1 VQKYY
6 DAHKAE
12 LKTEQKRKV
21 EFVSLT
27 LTDEQ
32 KKLAG
37 KERIAVLQKLAD
49 QATDFTQALLEK
61 GADFKQVA
69 AKFQVPVRSSGE
81 FTAAAPDPQLK
92 ADPQL
97 AAAAFKLSMQEPN
110 SDPIQVADG
119 FYLLHLVGTVEARP
133 LTLEEV
139 KPKIVDAIKNS
150 RAHELMSTKGAEIVR
165 ELREALKSGRPLEAV
180 IQKTGV
186 KAETVPPFSLL
197 EDKTEGQGN
206 ESKKE
211 TPDLSAIKNAV
222 AYLNPGEISDYLPS
236 DDKGLIAILE
246 KREPAAN
253 ANDPAKK
260 AAFEKRVLN
269 NKRQIVFL
277 EWLRDRQQEAK
288 VQVAKG

>member
-1 VQKYY
+1 MPRRVRCQGILNLPVATRDFDHADVRVEDLEPLGLSGTSDTDVEDGEVQVR
-6 DAHKAE
+6 D
-12 LKTEQKRKV
+12 T
-21 EFVSLT
+21 
-27 LTDEQ
+27 
-32 KKLAG
+32 
-37 KERIAVLQKLAD
+37 
-49 QATDFTQALLEK
+49 
-61 GADFKQVA
+61 
-69 AKFQVPVRSSGE
+69 VP
-81 FTAAAPDPQLK
+81 P
-92 ADPQL
+92 
-97 AAAAFKLSMQEPN
+97 
-110 SDPIQVADG
+110 
-119 FYLLHLVGTVEARP
+119 
-133 LTLEEV
+133 
-139 KPKIVDAIKNS
+139 
-150 RAHELMSTKGAEIVR
+150 EIVH
-165 ELREALKSGRPLEAV
+165 ELREALKSGRPLEAA
-180 IQKTGV
+180 IQKAGV

-211 TPDLSAIKNAV
+211 PPDLSAIRNAV

-253 ANDPAKK
+253 ANDLAKK